1 MRTLVLIAASMR
13 PRQWTKNLFVAAAL
27 LFSGNLFDAALA
39 VRTALAVLV
48 FCVASGAV
56 YLFND
61 ILDRQRDRSHPR
73 KSRRPIASGKLPAAA
88 AAAVAAVLAALALAG
103 GAALGWPFA
112 LAVAVYL
119 AIQAAYCTV
128 LRNVVILDAFALAAG
143 FVARVVAGAV
153 AIDVQISSWLLV
165 CTTLIALFL
174 ALCKR
179 RQELSSLAG
188 DAARHRQVLAEYSE
202 YLLDQMIVVAASA
215 TLVAY
220 ALYTMAEATIA
231 KFGSSNLIFTLPF
244 VIYGLFRYLFL
255 VHRRDEGGRPEQTLI
270 TDPPLLIDVLLWAL
284 AAGAIVYR

>member
-1 MRTLVLIAASMR
+1 MRTLALIAASMR

-27 LFSGNLFDAALA
+27 LFAGKLFDRGLAL
-39 VRTALAVLV
+39 RTALAVLA

-56 YLFND
+56 YLVND
-61 ILDRQRDRSHPR
+61 LLDRKRDRSHPR
-73 KSRRPIASGKLPAAA
+73 KSLRPIASGTLGAAP
-88 AAAVAAVLAALALAG
+88 AAVAAAVLLAVALAG
-103 GAALGWPFA
+103 GAALGRPFA
-112 LAVAVYL
+112 LALLVYL

-153 AIDVQISSWLLV
+153 AIDVEISSWLLV

-188 DAARHRQVLAEYSE
+188 GAARHREVLAQYSE
-202 YLLDQMIVVAASA
+202 YLLDQMIAVAAAA
-215 TLVAY
+215 TVVAY
-220 ALYTMAEATIA
+220 ALYTMAESTIA
-231 KFGSSNLIFTLPF
+231 KFGSANLIFTLPF

-255 VHRRDEGGRPEQTLI
+255 VHRRDEGGSPEQTLM
-270 TDPPLLIDVLLWAL
+270 TDLPLLVDVLLWAL
-284 AAGAIVYR
+284 AAGVIVYR

>member
-1 MRTLVLIAASMR
+1 MRTLGLIAASMR

-27 LFSGNLFDAALA
+27 LFAGRLFEREPAL
-39 VRTALAVLV
+39 RTALAVLA

-61 ILDRQRDRSHPR
+61 LVDRTRDRSHPR
-73 KSRRPIASGKLPAAA
+73 KALRPVASGRLHPATAGVAAA
-88 AAAVAAVLAALALAG
+88 ALAVVALAG
-103 GAALGWPFA
+103 GAALGLSFA
-112 LAVAVYL
+112 MALAVYL
-119 AIQAAYCTV
+119 AIQAAYCLL

-153 AIDVQISSWLLV
+153 AIDVEISSWLLV

-174 ALCKR
+174 ALAKR

-188 DAARHRQVLAEYSE
+188 DAARHRQVLAQYSE
-202 YLLDQMIVVAASA
+202 YLLDQMIAVAAAA

-220 ALYTMAEATIA
+220 ALYTMADSTIA

-270 TDPPLLIDVLLWAL
+270 TDLPLLADVLLWAL
-284 AAGAIVYR
+284 AAGVIVYR